1 MTHKLQTV
9 VVKDRFGVY
18 PQGCT
23 KSIPC
28 GMEFLSKEWIATV
41 NEFDND
47 CPEKLLVSIGQEV
60 EANHPGAIQ
69 VIKMKDPI
77 TGDVYWLQENFD
89 DYTYLCECCQ
99 DSNVNAVIKST
110 FDGNL
115 LEKPASTIIDL
126 TIGYD
131 GLPTSC
137 RNSNTIRRIYFGFT
151 TSPGTLT
158 IPFYLIETETGFFPL
173 KKEFAN
179 FKEYL
184 IGKNNGQGGVWVISG
199 ATGANTNISL
209 LADAT
214 VRFYTELVTDCGTS
228 VSSTVQFKAPLERV
242 TIMLHGFL
250 ARNADIP
257 DTLATP
263 FGSGQGP
270 TNFSQLTTRRDF
282 FCHHCTQCGRNVAAV
297 LSAVTFNGNLLHNRG
312 QNNADLLWN
321 LKQNYEFWK
330 PFLLAGFT
338 GRNPQLIVL
347 DVLYSTGNG
356 CGVADPNAMYSY
368 MGISFDFKGGDTLTT
383 NYYDG
388 YTYNDGINNI
398 WRNADENNNGSFSNN
413 FRNGFDNLSQWPL
426 PAFTTTALKHQIII
440 PETALGW
447 V

>member
-1 MTHKLQTV
+1 MTNKLQTV

-110 FDGNL
+110 FDGNI
-115 LEKPASTIIDL
+115 LEKPASTVIDL

-137 RNSNTIRRIYFGFT
+137 RNSNTIRRTYFGFT

-184 IGKNNGQGGVWVISG
+184 IGKNNG
-199 ATGANTNISL
+199 
-209 LADAT
+209 
-214 VRFYTELVTDCGTS
+214 
-228 VSSTVQFKAPLERV
+228 
-242 TIMLHGFL
+242 
-250 ARNADIP
+250 DIP

-270 TNFSQLTTRRDF
+270 INFSQLTTRRDF
-282 FCHHCTQCGRNVAAV
+282 FCHHCSQCGRNAAAV
-297 LSAVTFNGNLLHNRG
+297 LSAVTFNGNLLHDRG
-312 QNNADLLWN
+312 QSNADLLWN
-321 LKQNYEFWK
+321 MQQNYEFWK
-330 PFLLAGFT
+330 PYLIAGFA
-338 GRNPQLIVL
+338 GRNPQLFIA
-347 DVLYSTGNG
+347 DVLLNAGNG
-356 CGVADPNAMYSY
+356 CSGVIDPNAMYSL
-368 MGISFDFKGGDTLTT
+368 MIIDFDLKGGDTLTT
-383 NYYDG
+383 DYYDA

-398 WRNADENNNGSFSNN
+398 WRNADENNNGNFYNN
-413 FRNGFDNLSQWPL
+413 TRNGFYNLNQWPL
-426 PAFTTTALKHQIII
+426 SAFTDTAIKYQKII
-440 PETALGW
+440 PETTLGW